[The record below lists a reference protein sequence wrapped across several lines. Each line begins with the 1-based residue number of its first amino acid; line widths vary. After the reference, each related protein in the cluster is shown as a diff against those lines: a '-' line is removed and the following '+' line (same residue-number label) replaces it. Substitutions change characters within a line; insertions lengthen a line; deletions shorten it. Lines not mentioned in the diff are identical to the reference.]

1 MDEKKIN
8 LKEAKK
14 FDKWMKKTVKSVYYS
29 SSFIGFTLLSI
40 IKYGEY

>member
-29 SSFIGFTLLSI
+29 DNKKMTNAYL
-40 IKYGEY
+40 KVN

>member
-29 SSFIGFTLLSI
+29 DHKKMCNAYL
-40 IKYGEY
+40 KVN

>member
-29 SSFIGFTLLSI
+29 DHKKMTNAYFKLN
-40 IKYGEY
+40 

>member
-1 MDEKKIN
+1 MEKTKVN

-29 SSFIGFTLLSI
+29 DHKKMTNAYL
-40 IKYGEY
+40 KVN